1 MTARATPSRRDTPPT
16 VPFRASTV
24 RQGVIQLGNT
34 LVPLFAILTLMFVVR
49 TYSYWIAIAIAPV
62 AAGFFVRTFIIMH
75 DCAHGSFMP
84 SRRANEIIGFVT
96 GVLTLTPFGQWRTD
110 HALHHASSG
119 DLDRRGFG
127 DIDTLT
133 VDEYLARNRW
143 QRLKYRASRHP
154 LVLFGLGP
162 VYLLLIQRIQTPAA
176 RHGGKRAW
184 SVHLT
189 NLVIALLFLT
199 LFALLGV
206 GRVLSIYL
214 PVYAIA
220 VAAGIWLFYVQ
231 HQFDGAYWESHDTW
245 DYADAALH
253 GSSYYRLPRVLEWLT
268 GSIGFHHVHHS
279 DPRVPNY
286 LLRRCHEACETFR
299 AAPAITLRSSFHTLS
314 LKLWDREQRR
324 LVGFDAV
331 RARLHGADQMTR
343 AGTAQGGMGG

>member
-1 MTARATPSRRDTPPT
+1 MTSRDTVRPRNAAPT
-16 VPFRASTV
+16 IAFRSSSV
-24 RQGVIQLGNT
+24 RQGVTQLANT
-34 LVPLFAILTLMFVVR
+34 LLPLFAILTLLFVVR

-143 QRLKYRASRHP
+143 QRLKYRAFRSP
-154 LVLFGLGP
+154 FVLFGLGP
-162 VYLLLIQRIQTPAA
+162 LYLLLIQRIQTPAA

-189 NLVIALLFLT
+189 NLAIALLFLT
-199 LFALLGV
+199 LFAVLGV
-206 GRVLSIYL
+206 GPVLSIYL
-214 PVYAIA
+214 PVYGMA

-231 HQFDGAYWESHDTW
+231 HQFDGAYWEPHDHW
-245 DYADAALH
+245 DYAEAALH
-253 GSSYYRLPRVLEWLT
+253 GSSYYRLPRVLDWVT
-268 GSIGFHHVHHS
+268 GSIGFHHVHHT

-286 LLRRCHEACETFR
+286 ALRRCHEACETFR

-331 RARLHGADQMTR
+331 RARLHGAEEAATPR
-343 AGTAQGGMGG
+343 TAQHSGR